1 MANKKRLH
9 DLFFLQWKFTHNVS
23 NFMFC
28 DQVNAMLESSVRR
41 LWSGSS
47 AYTIGWFGTCALI
60 LLQGQML
67 LSKFSFHLEKSC
79 GYKPIGCSNFSGSQ
93 HIVVREIRCKV
104 ILVVPVWAKCI
115 QRFVRHERLPV
126 IHMMVASVVVRLSGT
141 MTTRVCH
148 QSDLETS
155 WGVSH
160 CCEVKLRKYPV
171 HPPRP
176 EAAGST
182 LKRCPVSVQ
191 E

>member
-1 MANKKRLH
+1 MSVMLCFVTRWRQCWS
-9 DLFFLQWKFTHNVS
+9 LQFVY
-23 NFMFC
+23 F
-28 DQVNAMLESSVRR
+28 DQ
-41 LWSGSS
+41 G
-47 AYTIGWFGTCALI
+47 
-60 LLQGQML
+60 LLRTQLAGLAPKHSICYHVKCFHQ
-67 LSKFSFHLEKSC
+67 HLEKSC
-79 GYKPIGCSNFSGSQ
+79 GYKPIGCGNLSGSQ
-93 HIVVREIRCKV
+93 HVVVGEVRCKV
-104 ILVVPVWAKCI
+104 ILVVPVWAKYI
-115 QRFVRHERLPV
+115 QRFVKDQRLPV

-176 EAAGST
+176 EVAGST